1 MKKIILAAAL
11 AAISAGAVL
20 AQQKPAVPPE
30 KVDAAIKSAFPG
42 APEQF
47 VPRLSQDQTMNECSA
62 TRNNPPK
69 AMADAIQK
77 REAAAI
83 EYPADG
89 KFLGDWKAG
98 ERLAQSGYGL
108 RFTDYP
114 ARNPNG
120 GNCYACHQITKA
132 EVSYGT
138 LGPSLLQY
146 GKLRKFSDADAKAV
160 YEKIYNSQAVLPCSN
175 MPRFGANKVLTIEQ
189 IKDAVAL
196 LMSPDSPVNKD

>member
-1 MKKIILAAAL
+1 MKEIALVLAIAAL
-11 AAISAGAVL
+11 TSGAVF
-20 AQQKPAVPPE
+20 AQQKPAVSPD
-30 KVDAAIKSAFPG
+30 KVDAAIKAAFPG

-47 VPRLSQDQTMNECSA
+47 IPRLSQDQTMKECSESH
-62 TRNNPPK
+62 NNPLK
-69 AMADAIQK
+69 AVADAIQK
-77 REAAAI
+77 REAANV

-89 KFLGDWKAG
+89 KFLGDWKKG
-98 ERLAQSGYGL
+98 EALAQNGYGL

-114 ARNPNG
+114 PTRANG
-120 GNCYACHQITKA
+120 GNCYACHQISKQ

-146 GKLRKFSDADAKAV
+146 GKLRNFSEADAKTV

>member
-1 MKKIILAAAL
+1 MK
-11 AAISAGAVL
+11 
-20 AQQKPAVPPE
+20 
-30 KVDAAIKSAFPG
+30 
-42 APEQF
+42 
-47 VPRLSQDQTMNECSA
+47 ECSESH
-62 TRNNPPK
+62 NNPPK
-69 AMADAIQK
+69 AVADAIQK
-77 REAAAI
+77 REAANV
-83 EYPADG
+83 EYPTDG
-89 KFLGDWKAG
+89 KFLGDWKKG
-98 ERLAQSGYGL
+98 EALAQNGYGL

-114 ARNPNG
+114 PARANG
-120 GNCYACHQITKA
+120 GNCYACHQISKQ

-146 GKLRKFSDADAKAV
+146 GKLRNFSEADAKTV

>member
-1 MKKIILAAAL
+1 MKKLPFVFAA
-11 AAISAGAVL
+11 AVL
-20 AQQKPAVPPE
+20 AASAAVAQQNSAVPAGMA
-30 KVDAAIKSAFPG
+30 DAAIKAAFPG

-47 VPRLSQDQTMNECSA
+47 IPRLSQDQTMKECSESH
-62 TRNNPPK
+62 NNPAK
-69 AMADAIQK
+69 AVADAILK
-77 REAAAI
+77 REAANV

-89 KFLGDWKAG
+89 KFLGDWKMG

-120 GNCYACHQITKA
+120 GNCYACHQISKA

-146 GKLRKFSDADAKAV
+146 GKLRNFSEADAKVV